1 MARDREGP
9 NPACCSDGDQ
19 PVSLWLAVPEARVG
33 VQSRRWGGGG
43 SGLGVPAQAQRR
55 LVPAEEGATAS
66 PGVLRE
72 AVQGQRFPGRGRRP
86 PPAPSA
92 VTLQRPTGRAGQPGP
107 HW

>member
-33 VQSRRWGGGG
+33 VQSHRWGGGGG

-86 PPAPSA
+86 PPGPLCGHTSAPA
-92 VTLQRPTGRAGQPGP
+92 WKGD
-107 HW
+107 W